1 MKKVLTI
8 ALIFAVSAVSFLIQ
22 IVINLFMVY
31 PYVFPAVI
39 FSGAMAF
46 AISCF
51 YKMFCGRAGH
61 GALLFWVI
69 AFAPQSAFGLG
80 YFIWAVCM
88 RAMGYGFIGVGG
100 VLCFYDMP
108 VTAAAYALFGGIFTG
123 VQKAIEK
130 KESLNLKKLIAV
142 ILLIVIGTAALLFMV
157 IGGTLIGYVADREV
171 GSGIG
176 LIVQIVIALAGTFVI
191 DRLRILYRK
200 KYGIKAPLFYL
211 CAYAPIAAWVGYAVI
226 SSVSHGYPYSYYGN
240 TITAMAI
247 VLAGALLWLAVSAFV
262 KRVKPKSG
270 SQSG

>member
-1 MKKVLTI
+1 MKKFPTI
-8 ALIFAVSAVSFLIQ
+8 ILIFAVSAVLFMIQ
-22 IVINLFMVY
+22 IIVNLFVIY
-31 PYVFPAVI
+31 PYIFPAVI
-39 FSGAMAF
+39 FSGAAAF
-46 AISCF
+46 AVSCF
-51 YKMFCGRAGH
+51 YKMFRGRVGC

-100 VLCFYDMP
+100 VLCFYDVP
-108 VTAAAYALFGGIFTG
+108 VTAAAYAIFGGIFTA
-123 VQKAIEK
+123 VHKAVEK
-130 KESLNLKKLIAV
+130 KESLNLKKVIAV

-157 IGGTLIGYVADREV
+157 IGGTLIGYAADREV
-171 GSGIG
+171 GGVG
-176 LIVQIVIALAGTFVI
+176 LIVQIVIALAGTFGI

-247 VLAGALLWLAVSAFV
+247 VLAGALLWLAVLAFV
-262 KRVKPKSG
+262 ERAKIKSD